1 MLDVEKWARIR
12 HMGRVDGLS
21 QRQIAKKL
29 GINRRTVKRALDTPD
44 PPGYGPR
51 VKRPSKLDPYLGE
64 IERLLD
70 GDHSLSGARVF
81 EEIEALGYGGGMS
94 ILLALLRELRPQFAP
109 LPRTFQKTVYR
120 PGELAQIDL
129 VQLKEPIPVGFGQVR
144 RGFLVTMTL
153 PFSKLFAAELVFT
166 KTLEDITFGINSCLC
181 QMGATPG
188 KLVLDREGAL
198 HKGGG
203 YPSDGFAAFL
213 GQLDLGWVILPPRD
227 AEAKGALERI
237 HRFVH
242 GNFEAG
248 RKFASPEDLRHQLD
262 LWLLKVNSRVHRAT
276 NLVVIEHFAA
286 EKQTM
291 RALPKVMP
299 DTAFRRVA
307 RVTPQPYF
315 RFDRC
320 DYSLDPRLVGRRVE
334 VRAGQRQVIAT
345 ELGTGRLACRHER
358 IFASGIT
365 RTDPA
370 HQEALEKLR
379 HERLNRGH
387 PASPEVEI
395 RPLATYDNLI
405 SA

>member
-1 MLDVEKWARIR
+1 MIDVEKWARIR
-12 HMGRVDGLS
+12 HMSRVDGFS

-29 GINRRTVKRALDTPD
+29 GINRRTVKRALQTPD
-44 PPGYGPR
+44 PPEYGPR
-51 VKRPSKLDPYLGE
+51 QKRPSKLDPYLSE

-70 GDHSLSGARVF
+70 NDHSLSGVRIF
-81 EEIEALGYGGGMS
+81 EEIEALGYSGGMS
-94 ILLALLRELRPQFAP
+94 ILLALLREIRPRFAP
-109 LPRTFQKTVYR
+109 LQRTFQKTVYR

-129 VQLKEPIPVGFGQVR
+129 VELREPIPVGFGQVR
-144 RGFLVTMTL
+144 KGLLVTMTL
-153 PFSKLFAAELVFT
+153 PFSKFFAAELIFT
-166 KTLEDITFGINSCLC
+166 KTLEDITFAINSCLC
-181 QMGATPG
+181 QVGAAPG

-203 YPSDGFAAFL
+203 YPSEGFAAYL

-248 RKFASPEDLRHQLD
+248 RTFASPEDLRHQLD
-262 LWLLKVNSRVHRAT
+262 LWLLKVNARVHRAT

-286 EKQTM
+286 EKKKM
-291 RALPKVMP
+291 RALPKAMP
-299 DTAFRRVA
+299 GTAFRQVA

-334 VRAGQRQVIAT
+334 VRADQRHVIAT
-345 ELGTGRLACRHER
+345 ELDTGRLACRHDR
-358 IFASGIT
+358 VFAGGIT
-365 RTDPA
+365 LTDPA
-370 HQEALEKLR
+370 HQAALEKLR

-395 RPLATYDNLI
+395 RPLATYDTLI